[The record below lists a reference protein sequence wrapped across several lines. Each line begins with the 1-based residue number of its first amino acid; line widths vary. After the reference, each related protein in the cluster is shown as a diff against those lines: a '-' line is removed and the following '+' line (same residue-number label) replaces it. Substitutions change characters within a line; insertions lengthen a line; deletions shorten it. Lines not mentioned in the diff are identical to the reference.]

1 MQPYKHYTAFKV
13 DRPADGVLR
22 LTIDTGHKNNGINH
36 ANHHEFG
43 DVWRDVAREPDT
55 RAVLV
60 RGVDGIF
67 CGGGDPSFLPPL
79 ADDAELRANVH
90 EDIRALVF
98 NLLNCPIP
106 VVTALEGV
114 CTGGGLAIGLMADVA
129 IAADNAQI
137 IDGHVM
143 AGLACG
149 DHAAYWPLMMG
160 MPRAKYHLL
169 SARPMSGVQAR
180 EAGLVALSVPA
191 DALHSAAL
199 ETATHIAAMPAE
211 AVRLTKR
218 SLNSWYQLG
227 HGAFEMSAA
236 YEAMGF
242 AGDAVREFAAQA
254 LGRAR

>member
-1 MQPYKHYTAFKV
+1 MQRYKDYTAFKA
-13 DRPADGVLR
+13 DRPADGVFR

-43 DVWRDVAREPDT
+43 EVWLDVAREPDT

-60 RGVDGIF
+60 QGVDGIF

-79 ADDAELRANVH
+79 VDDARRRAAVH

-98 NLLNCPIP
+98 NLINCPVP
-106 VVTALEGV
+106 VITALEGV
-114 CTGGGLAIGLMADVA
+114 CTGGGLAVALMADVT
-129 IAADNAQI
+129 IAAEDAQI
-137 IDGHVM
+137 VDGHIM

-149 DHAAYWPLMMG
+149 DHAAYWPMMMG

-169 SARPMSGVQAR
+169 TARPLSGAEAR
-180 EAGLVALSVPA
+180 DAGLVALSVPA
-191 DALHSAAL
+191 QNLHETAL
-199 ETATHIAAMPAE
+199 ETAAHIAAMPAE

-236 YEAMGF
+236 YETMGF
-242 AGDAVREFAAQA
+242 AGEDVRQFAKSF
-254 LGRAR
+254 

>member
-1 MQPYKHYTAFKV
+1 METYKHYTAFKA

-22 LTIDTGHKNNGINH
+22 LTIDTGHRNNGITH

-60 RGVDGIF
+60 RGVNGIF

-79 ADDAELRANVH
+79 FDDAERRAEVH

-106 VVTALEGV
+106 VVTALEGI
-114 CTGGGLAIGLMADVA
+114 CTGGGLAVALMADVA
-129 IAADNAQI
+129 VAADTAQI
-137 IDGHVM
+137 VDGHVM

-160 MPRAKYHLL
+160 MARAKYHLL
-169 SARPMSGVQAR
+169 TARPMTGEEAR
-180 EAGLVALSVPA
+180 DAGLVALSVPQNELQ
-191 DALHSAAL
+191 DVAL
-199 ETATHIAAMPAE
+199 ETATHIAAMPPE

-236 YEAMGF
+236 FEAGGF
-242 AGDAVREFAAQA
+242 AGDAVRDFAAKA
-254 LGRAR
+254 LGTA

>member
-1 MQPYKHYTAFKV
+1 MQAYKDYTAFKA

-43 DVWRDVAREPDT
+43 EVWRDVAVEPDT

-79 ADDAELRANVH
+79 VDSADRRIAVH
-90 EDIRALVF
+90 EDIRTLVY
-98 NLLNCPIP
+98 NLLNCPVPI
-106 VVTALEGV
+106 VTALEGL
-114 CTGGGLAIGLMADVA
+114 CTGGGLAVALMADVT
-129 IAADNAQI
+129 IAANNARI
-137 IDGHVM
+137 IDSHVM
-143 AGLACG
+143 VGLACG

-160 MPRAKYHLL
+160 MPKAKYHLL
-169 SARPMSGVQAR
+169 TASPLSGAEARD
-180 EAGLVALSVPA
+180 AGLVALSVPSEQ
-191 DALHSAAL
+191 LHATAL
-199 ETATHIAAMPAE
+199 ETATHIASLPAE
-211 AVRLTKR
+211 AIRLTKR

-242 AGDAVREFAAQA
+242 AGDTMRHFASQSRHAKE
-254 LGRAR
+254 